1 MPDFNYKARNKSGKE
16 VSGQIAANTKKDVLD
31 ILSRQGLFPISV
43 EDASKGEI
51 DLGKWFARRPPDSV
65 VAAFLQQLAELL
77 NNGVPVLTAFQVL
90 EKQEQNPVLKE
101 VIGDIYERVSEGEGI
116 DSAFAAHS
124 KIFNDLTLSV
134 IQAGTE
140 GAFLEDS
147 LQRTARFMEQQ
158 AELKG
163 KIIGAMI
170 YPTILCVVGITVLTV
185 LMIFFVPKF
194 QPIFDS
200 IIDSGGQLPGATTAL
215 LTFKSFVGK
224 YGFYLL
230 IALAG
235 LAVYLRFLTMTKGGR
250 KFFDR
255 WKLRIP
261 LLGPIVLR
269 SAVSRFC
276 RVLGTLLEN
285 GVPILRALE
294 ISSHSTGNS
303 LLEEAVEKSAESV
316 SAGEP
321 LSKPLA
327 EADLLPPQVMAMITV
342 AEESNS
348 LETVLVNIAESI
360 EKEIAKKLDV
370 LVSLL
375 EPMMLLM
382 LAGGVFFI
390 IVGLLLPVFKMT
402 ENI

>member
-1 MPDFNYKARNKSGKE
+1 MPDFKYKARNKSGKD
-16 VSGQIAANTKKDVLD
+16 VSGQLSANTKKDVLD
-31 ILSRQGLFPISV
+31 ILARQNLFPVSV
-43 EDASKGEI
+43 EDANKGEI
-51 DLGKWFARRPPDSV
+51 DLGKWFARRPPDSA

-90 EKQEQNPVLKE
+90 EKQEPNPVLKE
-101 VIGDIYERVSEGEGI
+101 VISDIYERISEGEAI

-124 KIFNDLTLSV
+124 KVFNDLTLSV

-147 LQRTARFMEQQ
+147 LKRTARFMEQQ

-163 KIIGAMI
+163 KIVGAMI
-170 YPTILCVVGITVLTV
+170 YPTILCVVGVIVLTV
-185 LMIFFVPKF
+185 LLVFFVPKF

-200 IIDSGGQLPGATTAL
+200 IIDSGGTLPGATTAL
-215 LTFKSFVGK
+215 LAFKRFAGK
-224 YGFYLL
+224 YGFYVV
-230 IALAG
+230 IALGAG
-235 LAVYLRFLTMTKGGR
+235 IAYLRFLTMTKNGK

-255 WKLRIP
+255 WKLKIP

-316 SAGEP
+316 SSGEP

-327 EADLLPPQVMAMITV
+327 DAKLLPPQVMAMITV

-348 LETVLVNIAESI
+348 LETVLVNIADSI
-360 EKEIAKKLDV
+360 EKELGKKLDV

-390 IVGLLLPVFKMT
+390 IIGLLLPVFKMT

>member
-43 EDASKGEI
+43 EDANKGEI

-390 IVGLLLPVFKMT
+390 IVGLLLPGCKRT

>member
-1 MPDFNYKARNKSGKE
+1 MPEFKYRARNKSGKD
-16 VSGQIAANTKKDVLD
+16 VSGQLTANSKKDVLET
-31 ILSRQGLFPISV
+31 LARQNLFPVSV
-43 EDASKGEI
+43 EDANKGEI
-51 DLGKWFARRPPDSV
+51 DLGKWFSRRPPDTA

-90 EKQEQNPVLKE
+90 EKQEQNPALKE
-101 VIGDIYERVSEGEGI
+101 VIGDIYERISEGEGI
-116 DSAFAAHS
+116 DSAFSAHS
-124 KIFNDLTLSV
+124 KVFNDLTLSV

-147 LQRTARFMEQQ
+147 LKRTARFMEQQ

-170 YPTILCVVGITVLTV
+170 YPTILCVVGVVVLTV
-185 LMIFFVPKF
+185 LMVFFVPKF

-200 IIDSGGQLPGATTAL
+200 ILDSGGTLPGATTAL
-215 LTFKSFVGK
+215 LAFKKFIGK
-224 YGFYLL
+224 YGLFVL
-230 IALAG
+230 IALA
-235 LAVYLRFLTMTKGGR
+235 AMAAYLRFLTMTKSGR
-250 KFFDR
+250 RFFDQ
-255 WKLRIP
+255 WKLKIP
-261 LLGPIVLR
+261 LIGPIVLR
-269 SAVSRFC
+269 SAVARFC

-316 SAGEP
+316 SSGEP

-327 EADLLPPQVMAMITV
+327 DAELLPPQVMAMITV

-348 LETVLVNIAESI
+348 LETVLVNISESI
-360 EKEIAKKLDV
+360 EKEISKKLDV

-375 EPMMLLM
+375 EPMMLLL

-390 IVGLLLPVFKMT
+390 IIGLLLPVFKMT

>member
-31 ILSRQGLFPISV
+31 ILARQNLYPISV
-43 EDASKGEI
+43 EDVNKGEI

-77 NNGVPVLTAFQVL
+77 NNGVPVLAAFQVL
-90 EKQEQNPVLKE
+90 EKQEQNPTLKE

-116 DSAFAAHS
+116 DVAFAAHP
-124 KIFNDLTLSV
+124 KIFNDLTLSI

-147 LQRTARFMEQQ
+147 LKRTARFMEQQ

-163 KIIGAMI
+163 KIISAMI
-170 YPTILCVVGITVLTV
+170 YPTILCVVGVIVLTV
-185 LMIFFVPKF
+185 LMVFFVPKF

-200 IIDSGGQLPGATTAL
+200 ILDNDGQLPGATVVL
-215 LTFKSFVGK
+215 LGLKRIVGK
-224 YGFYLL
+224 YGFYIL
-230 IALAG
+230 IALGA

-250 KFFDR
+250 RLFDR
-255 WKLRIP
+255 WKLKIP
-261 LLGPIVLR
+261 LLGPIVLG

-294 ISSHSTGNS
+294 ISSRSTGNT
-303 LLEEAVEKSAESV
+303 LLEEAIEKSADSV
-316 SAGEP
+316 SSGEP

-327 EADLLPPQVMAMITV
+327 ESDLLPPQVMAMITV

-348 LETVLVNIAESI
+348 LETVLVNIADSI
-360 EKEIAKKLDV
+360 EREIAKKLDV

-375 EPMMLLM
+375 EPMMLLS

-390 IVGLLLPVFKMT
+390 IIGLLLPVFKMT